1 MEKTKNI
8 LRSIIYYV
16 YLIVLTVG
24 VLIIS
29 YLMWCFAD
37 AIDSPLWKFLMG
49 TLNGV
54 ALLYCLHGGIQF
66 KNNNIQK

>member
-1 MEKTKNI
+1 MEKTKSI

-16 YLIVLTVG
+16 YLILLAIG

-54 ALLYCLHGGIQF
+54 ALLYCLHRGIQF
-66 KNNNIQK
+66 KNNNIQE